1 MWNTSGAIWLLQQ
14 RLYTKQK
21 PVPNIQ
27 FYSLGVWPQEG
38 NTADLALIFSL
49 IQWIRLQW
57 QLGFLLHATGT
68 NW

>member
-49 IQWIRLQW
+49 IQ
-57 QLGFLLHATGT
+57 
-68 NW
+68 